1 MKTVIRR
8 YMLTGV
14 LALLPVL
21 LTGWAL
27 LTLVKVTDKAL
38 GLIPPSYR
46 PEEFIGFAIPGL
58 GLVLS
63 ILVVFVIG
71 ALVAN
76 VLGRKLLSLGEN
88 FLEKIPLLRWFY
100 FTTKQVLDVIFVKGD
115 DSFRRVVL
123 VQYPRKG
130 LYSIG
135 FVTGESGGDLAEKVP
150 GRSFTVFIPTTPNPT
165 SGFLYVIPE
174 EETVPLDWKVDEAF
188 RMIISAGV
196 LLPEE
201 AGGPK
206 EIPFPQTRVSDS
218 QAPQEIPGP
227 KEGSQ

>member
-1 MKTVIRR
+1 
-8 YMLTGV
+8 MLTGV

-38 GLIPPSYR
+38 GLIPPAYR
-46 PEEFIGFAIPGL
+46 PEELVGFAIPGL
-58 GLVLS
+58 GLLLS

-71 ALVAN
+71 AFVAN
-76 VLGRKLLSLGEN
+76 VIGRKLLKLGEN
-88 FLEKIPLLRWFY
+88 ILEKIPLLRWFY
-100 FTTKQVLDVIFVKGD
+100 FSTKQVLDVIFVKGE

-135 FVTGESGGDLAEKVP
+135 FVTGESGGDLSEKVP

-174 EETVPLDWKVDEAF
+174 EEAVPLDWKVDEAF

-196 LLPEE
+196 LLPEV
-201 AGGPK
+201 AGGDK
-206 EIPFPQTRVSDS
+206 KIPFPPVPGSDS
-218 QAPQEIPGP
+218 PAKEKAPGP
-227 KEGSQ
+227 TEASQ

>member
-1 MKTVIRR
+1 
-8 YMLTGV
+8 MLTGI

-27 LTLVKVTDKAL
+27 MTLMKFTDKAL
-38 GLIPPSYR
+38 GLIPPAYR
-46 PEEFIGFAIPGL
+46 PEELIGFPIPGL

-63 ILVVFVIG
+63 IMVVFVIG
-71 ALVAN
+71 AFVAN
-76 VLGRKLLSLGEN
+76 VIGRKLLNLGEN
-88 FLEKIPLLRWFY
+88 ILEKIPLLRWFY
-100 FTTKQVLDVIFVKGD
+100 FSTKQVLEAIFVKGE

-135 FVTGESGGDLAEKVP
+135 FVTGESAGDLAEKVP

-174 EETVPLDWKVDEAF
+174 EETVPLDWGVDEAF

-196 LLPEE
+196 ILPKE
-201 AGGPK
+201 AGGMNSIN
-206 EIPFPQTRVSDS
+206 IPPIPIPDS
-218 QAPQEIPGP
+218 QDVRDLSGQTEDD
-227 KEGSQ
+227 E

>member
-1 MKTVIRR
+1 MF
-8 YMLTGV
+8 TGII
-14 LALLPVL
+14 ALLPVL

-27 LTLVKVTDKAL
+27 MTLVRFTDKAL
-38 GLIPPSYR
+38 GLIPPAYR
-46 PEEFIGFAIPGL
+46 PEELVGFPIPGL

-63 ILVVFVIG
+63 IMVVFVIG
-71 ALVAN
+71 AFVAN
-76 VLGRKLLSLGEN
+76 VIGRKFLSLGEN
-88 FLEKIPLLRWFY
+88 ILEKIPLLRWFY
-100 FTTKQVLDVIFVKGD
+100 FSTKQVLEAIFVKGE

-135 FVTGESGGDLAEKVP
+135 FVTGESEGDLAEKVP

-165 SGFLYVIPE
+165 SGFLFVIPE
-174 EETVPLDWKVDEAF
+174 AETVPLEWGVDEAF

-201 AGGPK
+201 AAGTNDINIRPMP
-206 EIPFPQTRVSDS
+206 IPDS
-218 QAPQEIPGP
+218 QDRKDLSGQT
-227 KEGSQ
+227 EGEE

>member
-1 MKTVIRR
+1 MF
-8 YMLTGV
+8 TGI

-27 LTLVKVTDKAL
+27 MTLVKFTDKGLA
-38 GLIPPSYR
+38 LIPPAYR
-46 PEEFIGFAIPGL
+46 PEEIIGFPIPGL

-63 ILVVFVIG
+63 IMVVFVIG

-76 VLGRKLLSLGEN
+76 VIGRKLLSLGEN
-88 FLEKIPLLRWFY
+88 ILEKIPLLRWFY
-100 FTTKQVLDVIFVKGD
+100 FSTKQVLEVIFVKGE

-135 FVTGESGGDLAEKVP
+135 FVTGESVGDLTEKVP

-201 AGGPK
+201 ASDTIGNN
-206 EIPFPQTRVSDS
+206 IPLTSIPNPQDRRDPSGQREDD
-218 QAPQEIPGP
+218 E
-227 KEGSQ
+227 

>member
-1 MKTVIRR
+1 
-8 YMLTGV
+8 MLTGI

-27 LTLVKVTDKAL
+27 MTLMKFTDKAL
-38 GLIPPSYR
+38 GLIPPAYR
-46 PEEFIGFAIPGL
+46 PEELFGFPIPGL

-63 ILVVFVIG
+63 IMVVFVIG

-76 VLGRKLLSLGEN
+76 VIGRTLLGLGEN
-88 FLEKIPLLRWFY
+88 ILEKIPLLRWFY
-100 FTTKQVLDVIFVKGD
+100 FSTKQVLEAIFVKGE

-135 FVTGESGGDLAEKVP
+135 FVTGESAGDLAEKVP

-174 EETVPLDWKVDEAF
+174 EETVPLDWGVDEAF

-196 LLPEE
+196 ILPKE
-201 AGGPK
+201 AGGMNGIN
-206 EIPFPQTRVSDS
+206 IPPIPIPDS
-218 QAPQEIPGP
+218 QDVRDLSGQTEDD
-227 KEGSQ
+227 E

>member
-1 MKTVIRR
+1 
-8 YMLTGV
+8 MLTGV

-27 LTLVKVTDKAL
+27 LTLMKFTDKAL
-38 GLIPPSYR
+38 GLIPPAYR
-46 PEEFIGFAIPGL
+46 PEELFGFAIPGL

-71 ALVAN
+71 AFVAN
-76 VLGRKLLSLGEN
+76 VIGRKLLGLGEN
-88 FLEKIPLLRWFY
+88 ILERIPLLRWFY
-100 FTTKQVLDVIFVKGD
+100 FSTKQILDVIFVKGD

-123 VQYPRKG
+123 IQYPRKG

-135 FVTGESGGDLAEKVP
+135 FVTGEAGGDLGEKVP

-196 LLPEE
+196 LLPVE
-201 AGGPK
+201 AGGGK
-206 EIPFPQTRVSDS
+206 AGTFQ
-218 QAPQEIPGP
+218 QAPVPDTAEPVELGGP
-227 KEGSQ
+227 AEGNQ